1 MAVKDG
7 KLYTLGWADKK
18 DTVYCLDA
26 NTGREIR
33 AYSYACGAGQYPG
46 PRATP
51 TVHEGSVYTLSRE
64 GDLFCF
70 DADNGRL
77 RWQKHLK
84 RDYGIRGIQRGFS
97 GSVVISGDLIIL
109 NAGAPVWLSIKKRD
123 EKFGADPLLE
133 LKDNRLS
140 RVWQNRN
147 MRSHFPSPV
156 YRNG

>member
-1 MAVKDG
+1 MSS
-7 KLYTLGWADKK
+7 
-18 DTVYCLDA
+18 
-26 NTGREIR
+26 
-33 AYSYACGAGQYPG
+33 YSFL
-46 PRATP
+46 
-51 TVHEGSVYTLSRE
+51 VVF
-64 GDLFCF
+64 LFCSKQGP
-70 DADNGRL
+70 DDEKPGVDDLPRWRDPNGNGRL

-84 RDYGIRGIQRGFS
+84 RDYGIRGIQREFS